1 MQKLLIAAGLL
12 AVSVLFV
19 AQPRAA
25 AAEPFNDEQEKAIEE
40 IVRSYLLENPELL
53 EEVIGELRKKREEEA
68 AVARQDY
75 LRELYKADSPYKR
88 FSMGEGDVVVVEFM
102 DYNCP
107 FCRQAYEIVRDL
119 TDETDI
125 EVRFIEF
132 PVLGPASTVASRAA
146 LAAEKQGK
154 YIAFHDALM
163 GLSGRIE
170 NEDTVFRVAEE
181 VGLDVEQLKKDME
194 APEINAMIDEN
205 LQLADALGVQGT
217 PAFFIGDTA
226 IPGAPEN
233 LRDELITA
241 IAEAREGCAAC

>member
-1 MQKLLIAAGLL
+1 MKKVVIAAAVL
-12 AVSVLFV
+12 AASALFAV
-19 AQPRAA
+19 QPRAA
-25 AAEPFNDEQEKAIEE
+25 STDQFNDQQEKAIEE
-40 IVRSYLLENPELL
+40 IVRSYLLKNPEIL
-53 EEVIGELRKKREEEA
+53 EEVIAELQKKRESEA
-68 AVARQDY
+68 AVARQKY
-75 LRELYKADSPYKR
+75 LRDLYSADSKYKR

-107 FCRQAYEIVRDL
+107 FCRKAYSVLNDL
-119 TDETDI
+119 SKETDI

-132 PVLGPASTVASRAA
+132 PVLGPMSTVASQAA

-154 YIAFHDALM
+154 YVEFHDAM
-163 GLSGRIE
+163 MQISDRIN
-170 NEDTVFRVAEE
+170 NEQKVFDIAEE
-181 VGLDVEQLKKDME
+181 VGLDLDQLKNDMQD
-194 APEINAMIDEN
+194 PEINAMIDEN

-217 PAFFIGDTA
+217 PAFFVGDTS